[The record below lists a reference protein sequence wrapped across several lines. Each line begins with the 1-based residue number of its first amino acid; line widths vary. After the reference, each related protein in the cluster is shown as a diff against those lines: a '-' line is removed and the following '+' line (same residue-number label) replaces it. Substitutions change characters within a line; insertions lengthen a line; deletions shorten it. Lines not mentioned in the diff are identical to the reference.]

1 MTGNTSNI
9 SEMASHERLPMLAN
23 SDDEEDE
30 TNSGLVEGAE
40 NLKIYRSE
48 DQGYK
53 SPMVSTKS
61 VKELQDIM
69 NIFQRCKLGFPPLFS
84 D

>member
-1 MTGNTSNI
+1 
-9 SEMASHERLPMLAN
+9 MASHERLPMLAN

-30 TNSGLVEGAE
+30 TNSGLAEGAE

-61 VKELQDIM
+61 VKQHQDIPSTDISFWFFCSE
-69 NIFQRCKLGFPPLFS
+69 NQPSLKYFREF
-84 D
+84 